1 MKHKGKIQAEGIVSA
16 RLMVDM
22 ESLYDTFE
30 SKHVSGVATLTQS
43 EMDAFGLT
51 EEAVDALLDAR
62 YNKIASNIAG
72 IRDIWSYD
80 GYEDGAYIYLFIR
93 QGDGADTMYAYSLRK
108 TKSNNTWRITFT
120 EI

>member
-1 MKHKGKIQAEGIVSA
+1 MKHKGIIQAEGVVSA

-22 ESLYDTFE
+22 ESLYDTFGE
-30 SKHVSGVATLTQS
+30 KNVSGIATLTQS

-62 YNKIASNIAG
+62 YNKIASNIAEN
-72 IRDIWSYD
+72 RDIWSYD
-80 GYEDGAYIYLFIR
+80 GYEQGSYIYLFIR
-93 QGDGADTMYAYSLRK
+93 QGDGAEVLNAYSLTK
-108 TKSNNTWRITFT
+108 TKSNNTWRVTFT

>member
-1 MKHKGKIQAEGIVSA
+1 MKHKGIIQDEGIVSA

-22 ESLYDTFE
+22 ESLYDTFGE
-30 SKHVSGVATLTQS
+30 KNVSGIATLTQS

-51 EEAVDALLDAR
+51 EDAVDGLLDAR

-80 GYEDGAYIYLFIR
+80 GYEVGAYIYLFIR
-93 QGDGADTMYAYSLRK
+93 QGDGSDVLNAYSLTK

>member
-1 MKHKGKIQAEGIVSA
+1 MEHKGKIQAEGIVSA

-22 ESLYDTFE
+22 ESLYDTFGE
-30 SKHVSGVATLTQS
+30 KNVSGVATITQS

-62 YNKIASNIAG
+62 YNKIASNIAEN
-72 IRDIWSYD
+72 RDIWSYD
-80 GYEDGAYIYLFIR
+80 GYEIGTYIYLFIR
-93 QGDGADTMYAYSLRK
+93 QGDGSDVLNAYSLTK
-108 TKSNNTWRITFT
+108 TKSNNTWKVTFT

>member
-1 MKHKGKIQAEGIVSA
+1 MKHKGEIQDEGIVSA

-22 ESLYDTFE
+22 ESLYDTWE
-30 SKHVSGVATLTQS
+30 SKSASGIATLTQS

-51 EEAVDALLDAR
+51 EDAVDALLDAR

-72 IRDIWSYD
+72 YRQVWSYD
-80 GYEDGAYIYLFIR
+80 GYDEGSYIYLFIR
-93 QGDGADTMYAYSLRK
+93 QGDGADVLNAYSLRK
-108 TKSNNTWRITFT
+108 TKSNNTWRVAFT